1 MRLTAL
7 ATVMGLISLVAGCS
21 ERAPR
26 AAESSDSTTPDALA
40 AAVESTPVAPAP
52 KAPVESSAAVPAAAS
67 QPTVSAPPES
77 PLVSSLRSRFSN
89 YPYVAIVD
97 SQPTEYHGKFNLIV
111 VQAITKDSTAVD
123 ISPYVANDS
132 MTEVVRPVGS
142 WTVQW
147 PDFTARIDRV
157 TPDSVYLTGTSAVY
171 RRSVQR
177 VYRWWPS
184 GDFTPPHGPPPG
196 ATAAP
201 VCGETVRV
209 DLVAKTIAGIWMN
222 QPIEGVK
229 REVGAANVI
238 ADTAYAEGGEPVL
251 EYTIKLCGHEIKRS
265 WNGASWDDPV
275 FRTPEG
281 LGVGSPLA
289 AFDTA
294 YGKGEAI
301 AEGGE
306 SVRYWPPNGIGYFF
320 LDVPGRCSSG
330 YRAAGRPTVDRTC
343 RVSGM
348 SFIVFEEP

>member
-1 MRLTAL
+1 MKFSSLTYSLIGLTAVVL
-7 ATVMGLISLVAGCS
+7 RCS
-21 ERAPR
+21 EPVPR
-26 AAESSDSTTPDALA
+26 EPESSGSTPPA
-40 AAVESTPVAPAP
+40 AAVESIRVTPATPAQTT
-52 KAPVESSAAVPAAAS
+52 AAVP
-67 QPTVSAPPES
+67 VAPPES
-77 PLVSSLRSRFSN
+77 PLVSSLRSQFGSN
-89 YPYVAIVD
+89 HPYVAIVD
-97 SQPTEYHGKFNLIV
+97 SQRTDYHGKFKLIV
-111 VQAITKDSTAVD
+111 VQAITTDSTAVD
-123 ISPYVANDS
+123 NSIYVVNEARV
-132 MTEVVRPVGS
+132 EPLRPVAS
-142 WTVQW
+142 WTTQW
-147 PDFTARIDRV
+147 PDFIARIDRV
-157 TPDSVYLTGTSAVY
+157 TPDSVYVTGTSASY

-238 ADTAYAEGGEPVL
+238 ADTVYAEGGEPVL
-251 EYTIKLCGHEIKRS
+251 EYTIKLCGHEIRRS
-265 WNGASWDDPV
+265 WNGASWHDPV

-281 LGVGSPLA
+281 LGVGSPLV

-301 AEGGE
+301 AEEGE

-320 LDVPGRCSSG
+320 LDVPDGCSSG
-330 YRAAGRPTVDRTC
+330 YRAAGPPTVDRTC
-343 RVSGM
+343 RVSGI
-348 SFIVFEEP
+348 SFIVFEKP